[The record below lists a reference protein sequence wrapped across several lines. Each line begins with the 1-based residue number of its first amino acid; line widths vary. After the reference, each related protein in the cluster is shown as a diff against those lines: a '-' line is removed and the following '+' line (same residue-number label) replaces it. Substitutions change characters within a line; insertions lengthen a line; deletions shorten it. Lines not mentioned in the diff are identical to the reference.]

1 MPERSRPL
9 KLWSLLGVVTLAL
22 VLAGC
27 DRCGDWMKSAGG
39 NTPLVCKSDG
49 PKPQ

>member
-1 MPERSRPL
+1 MLKRSRSL
-9 KLWSLLGVVTLAL
+9 KLVSLLGVFALAL
-22 VLAGC
+22 LLAGC
-27 DRCGDWMKSAGG
+27 DRCGDLIKSMGG